1 MEMEILKRKISTF
14 KGEGGRLTKVSDDLL
29 MEILHAWEQ
38 WTGSQGSFYSELGVS
53 QKKMAKIIGKAKK
66 LKREGH
72 FPVEEFKEIKIGD
85 LASGGPMGGL
95 PPCSGIEI
103 LWENGRVIRF
113 PQVDSLVD
121 FLKKVA

>member
-1 MEMEILKRKISTF
+1 MEMEILRKKISTF

-53 QKKMAKIIGKAKK
+53 HRKMAKLIGKAKK

-72 FPVEEFKEIKIGD
+72 FPVEEFKEVKVTEVTDGA
-85 LASGGPMGGL
+85 LSGGL

-103 LWENGRVIRF
+103 LWDNGKVIRF
-113 PQVDSLVD
+113 PQVDSLID